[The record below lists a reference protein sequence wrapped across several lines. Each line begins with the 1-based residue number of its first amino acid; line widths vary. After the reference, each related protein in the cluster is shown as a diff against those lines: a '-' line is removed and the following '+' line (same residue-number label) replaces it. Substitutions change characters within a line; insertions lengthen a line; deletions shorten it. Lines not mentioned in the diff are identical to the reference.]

1 MSIPSAPGTTIACA
15 LLLALSCTAC
25 TRPPPAPPEQPPEP
39 QAQAEVRE
47 TIPAPIDRA
56 EASRDAA
63 AKQSGA
69 IDAAVAG

>member
-15 LLLALSCTAC
+15 LLLALSCAAC

-47 TIPAPIDRA
+47 TIREPIDRT
-56 EASRDAA
+56 EASGDAA
-63 AKQSGA
+63 AKQRGA
-69 IDAAVAG
+69 IDAAIG